1 MSSQFVLTLNKR
13 NFVFVGRTKLEF
25 YLSTFIRSV
34 TMPDKIVETLGR
46 FPRFPVDKVKNRLS
60 FPKLR
65 FSTTQYGFEET
76 ALRMPPIGSVT
87 SFFDGNCRFFKTKRA
102 SGNEIPM

>member
-46 FPRFPVDKVKNRLS
+46 FPRFPVDKVKSLKLS
-60 FPKLR
+60 
-65 FSTTQYGFEET
+65 QT
-76 ALRMPPIGSVT
+76 ALFNNTARVRGDCTAHVPNRKRYK
-87 SFFDGNCRFFKTKRA
+87 FF
-102 SGNEIPM
+102 